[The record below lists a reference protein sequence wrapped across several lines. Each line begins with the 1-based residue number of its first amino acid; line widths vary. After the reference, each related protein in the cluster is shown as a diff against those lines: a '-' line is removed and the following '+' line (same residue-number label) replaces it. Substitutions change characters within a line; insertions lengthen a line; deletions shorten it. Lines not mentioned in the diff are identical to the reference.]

1 MAGNTPNPPPSFCGR
16 SFGAIP
22 PPPVRRPQGR
32 LKLRPNFYNTELP
45 SRAIRFR
52 FRTRVIHAT
61 ATPADGV
68 HRHVL
73 RLHVQPSLVQ
83 QIIQALVN
91 VLLPRA
97 AQVWFQSCFPE
108 WALPGQLVLKKQ
120 KDGWDEEFET
130 EKATYAKLAPLQDV
144 VIPRCFGQ
152 LRYKGTRA
160 LLLSDIGGVCLATPE
175 GGLLDLGDFRRMM
188 RQALDAFLPFGILQD
203 DSKLDNYHL
212 VGDKIMVVD
221 LERVSDGLT
230 DKQFISSLVESEVKR
245 LAQCYEEH
253 QTCLWM
259 DGFVTIDK

>member
-1 MAGNTPNPPPSFCGR
+1 
-16 SFGAIP
+16 
-22 PPPVRRPQGR
+22 
-32 LKLRPNFYNTELP
+32 
-45 SRAIRFR
+45 
-52 FRTRVIHAT
+52 
-61 ATPADGV
+61 
-68 HRHVL
+68 
-73 RLHVQPSLVQ
+73 VQPSLVQ
-83 QIIQALVN
+83 QVIIQVIIQALVN
-91 VLLPRA
+91 VLLPHP

-152 LRYKGTRA
+152 LRYEGTRA

-230 DKQFISSLVESEVKR
+230 DKQFISSLIESEVKR

-253 QTCLWM
+253 QLCLWM
-259 DGFVTIDK
+259 DGFVTIDKIT